1 MVTLSVAI
9 DAIMDGIIADL
20 NAERANGQSLEDVIL
35 LARGDRAEPS
45 PDVPAIYA
53 TPMDM
58 AISTRQG
65 TTMNLTEWWEMPVQ
79 LASMVKNDIPAS
91 GYQAAT
97 DLVARARAVLITL
110 NSTNFDLAYVKDVRS
125 GKFQPAGPWSR
136 ENDYYR
142 ATATVVVLFS
152 ARG

>member
-9 DAIMDGIIADL
+9 DAIMDGIIAELD
-20 NAERANGQSLEDVIL
+20 AERANGQSLEDVIL

-45 PDVPAIYA
+45 PDVPAVYA

-58 AISTRQG
+58 EISTRAG
-65 TTMNLTEWWEMPVQ
+65 TIQNLTEWWEMPVQ
-79 LASMVKNDIPAS
+79 IASMVRNDLPAS

-97 DLVARARAVLITL
+97 DLAARSRAVLLTL

-125 GKFQPAGPWSR
+125 GKFSPSGPWNR

-142 ATATVVVLFS
+142 ATSTIVVLFS